1 MTGGINVS
9 VNYNKMWKLI
19 EFSQLHKCEFQNLIS
34 VSDPTMSKLSKNEP
48 VSMDVML
55 RICKALHC
63 DIGDVMEVHNDV

>member
-1 MTGGINVS
+1 MT
-9 VNYNKMWKLI
+9 VNYQKMWNLI
-19 EFSQLHKCEFQNLIS
+19 GFSQLDRSEFQKLID

-63 DIGDVMEVHNDV
+63 DIGDVMEVQEDI

>member
-1 MTGGINVS
+1 MTIN
-9 VNYNKMWKLI
+9 YQKMWNLI
-19 EFSQLHKCEFQNLIS
+19 GFSQLSRSEFQKLID

-63 DIGDVMEVHNDV
+63 DIGDVMEVREDI